1 MSEKH
6 SKKVHI
12 PDVRKE
18 VFLEVIKFIYTG
30 NISSEDSTKE
40 HARDILA
47 AANKY
52 ELDLLKKCC
61 EAQLVSTLNTSNCL
75 DLLVLGELHE
85 AAKLK
90 MVALDFVSMN
100 FPSLVQQDVYKDFL
114 RQYPDL
120 VFEVNK

>member
-52 ELDLLKKCC
+52 ELDLLKKRC